1 MNAPSQWGY
10 RSNQLFR
17 FLKRGDKTAE
27 AAAKSGASFSRLLG
41 GIFGRDALDDEFWEE
56 LEEALII
63 SDVGMDTTM
72 DLVGRVRA
80 RVDDE
85 GISEPAA
92 VRGALREE
100 ISATLNSANASTDV
114 DGDVKVIYLVT
125 GVNGAGKTTSIAKL
139 AHAAKSEGKS
149 VLLAAADTFRAGA
162 IEQIQIWGGRLD
174 IDVIA
179 HQAGGDPGAVAYDA
193 IKAAKSRNV
202 DVLFIDTAGRLQT
215 SHNLMAELE
224 KVGRVVER
232 EAGDYEQRGILVLD
246 ATTGQNGLIQA
257 KSFGA
262 AVRCDGVVL
271 TKLDSTAKGGIVL
284 AIAGDLKLPVWY
296 IGTGETLEDIS
307 TFDPEAFARTLV
319 PDAAPEA

>member
-1 MNAPSQWGY
+1 M
-10 RSNQLFR
+10 
-17 FLKRGDKTAE
+17 E
-27 AAAKSGASFSRLLG
+27 
-41 GIFGRDALDDEFWEE
+41 
-56 LEEALII
+56 
-63 SDVGMDTTM
+63 TTM
-72 DLVGRVRA
+72 DLVDRVRT
-80 RVDDE
+80 RVNDE
-85 GISEPAA
+85 GTSEPEA
-92 VRGALREE
+92 VRGTLREE
-100 ISATLNSANASTDV
+100 ITATLNTANAATDV
-114 DGDVKVIYLVT
+114 EVDAKVVYLVI

-162 IEQIQIWGGRLD
+162 IEQLQTWGSRLE

-193 IKAAKSRNV
+193 IKAAKSRDV

-224 KVGRVVER
+224 KVGRVVDR

-246 ATTGQNGLIQA
+246 ATTGQNGLVQA

-296 IGTGETLEDIS
+296 IGTGESLEDIS

-319 PDAAPEA
+319 PDAIVEA

>member
-1 MNAPSQWGY
+1 
-10 RSNQLFR
+10 
-17 FLKRGDKTAE
+17 
-27 AAAKSGASFSRLLG
+27 
-41 GIFGRDALDDEFWEE
+41 
-56 LEEALII
+56 
-63 SDVGMDTTM
+63 M
-72 DLVGRVRA
+72 DLVGRVRT

-85 GISEPAA
+85 GTTEPES
-92 VRGALREE
+92 VRSTLREE
-100 ISATLNSANASTDV
+100 ITATLNSANTSNDV
-114 DGDVKVIYLVT
+114 ADDAKVVYLVT

-162 IEQIQIWGGRLD
+162 IEQLQTWGERLG

-193 IKAAKSRNV
+193 IKAAKSRDV

-224 KVGRVVER
+224 KVGRVVDR
-232 EAGDYEQRGILVLD
+232 EVGDYEQRGILVLD

-262 AVRCDGVVL
+262 SVRCDGVVL

-296 IGTGETLEDIS
+296 IGTGESLEDIS
-307 TFDPEAFARTLV
+307 TFDLEAFARTIV
-319 PDAAPEA
+319 PDAVAEA

>member
-1 MNAPSQWGY
+1 
-10 RSNQLFR
+10 
-17 FLKRGDKTAE
+17 
-27 AAAKSGASFSRLLG
+27 
-41 GIFGRDALDDEFWEE
+41 
-56 LEEALII
+56 
-63 SDVGMDTTM
+63 MDTTM
-72 DLVGRVRA
+72 DLVDRVRA

-92 VRGALREE
+92 VRGTLREE
-100 ISATLNSANASTDV
+100 ITATLNSANASTDV
-114 DGDVKVIYLVT
+114 DGDAKVIYLVT

-246 ATTGQNGLIQA
+246 ATTGQNGLVQT